1 MKRRRHL
8 AHKELRLMIP
18 LDVVVLHPICVFF
31 GGMAEASMKEDEQGA
46 HVEFW
51 FPWRCMLGVESEW

>member
-1 MKRRRHL
+1 MGREITRNV
-8 AHKELRLMIP
+8 IGIY
-18 LDVVVLHPICVFF
+18 DGVCLHPICVFF

-51 FPWRCMLGVESEW
+51 FP